1 MEHEFYAHSL
11 PGKPREDWH
20 QLEDHLK
27 AVAEMARAFANDF
40 GAGEWDYL
48 AGLWHDLGKYAIRP
62 QMAFTQSR
70 RLTDRRTAKVEMSR

>member
-1 MEHEFYAHSL
+1 MDDEFYAHSRS
-11 PGKPREDWH
+11 GKPSQDWH
-20 QLEDHLK
+20 RLEDHLR